1 VTGAHGDLVTDRLL
15 VVPAGWAI
23 IRARLVIEILCGG

>member
-1 VTGAHGDLVTDRLL
+1 VTDRLL

-23 IRARLVIEILCGG
+23 IRARLAIEILCGG